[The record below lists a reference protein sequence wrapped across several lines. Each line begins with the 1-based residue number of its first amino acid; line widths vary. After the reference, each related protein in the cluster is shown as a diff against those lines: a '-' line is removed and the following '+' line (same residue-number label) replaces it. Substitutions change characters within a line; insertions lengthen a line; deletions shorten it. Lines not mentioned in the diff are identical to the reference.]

1 MSFDGM
7 MTRAITKE
15 LQAFVGGRINKIHQP
30 FKTELVMT
38 IRAGGK
44 NHSLLA
50 SANATFARIHVTEEK
65 YENPSEPP
73 MFCMLL
79 RKHIEGGFI
88 SAIEQDGFDR
98 VITFTIANKDEL
110 GDRTEKQIIF
120 EIMGRHSNIIL
131 IDKKNQVI
139 LDSIKHVRF
148 DQSSYRTVGP
158 GQPYKKPPEQDKA
171 DPLDATEE
179 DVLRKIDFNAG
190 KLDKQLVQ
198 QFAGISPLLAN
209 EVLARAKMA
218 NRSTLPAAFVQLMQ
232 QIKEHDYTPE
242 LVRGE
247 KEFFSIISLTHKPG
261 ERLTFSSASQ
271 LLDRFYYGKAERD
284 RVKQQAYDL
293 ERLLKNE
300 YQKNVRKQKKLS
312 QTLREADEAATY
324 QKLGELLT
332 ANMYAI
338 KKGDHSIEVVD
349 YYDETG
355 KTIRIEL
362 DPQKTASE
370 NAQQYFKKYQKAK
383 TARLEVVL
391 QVEKTNEELA
401 YLDSLLQQ
409 MDSASSRDVADIRDE
424 LAEGGYI
431 RKKQVQGKKKKK
443 QSDKPIVETYRSTT
457 GVEFLVGKN
466 NRQNDY
472 LTNRLARQDEIWLH
486 TKDIPGSHVVI
497 RHTEP
502 DETTLAEAALVA
514 AYYSKARE
522 SSSVP
527 VDFTK
532 IRHVKKPS
540 GAKPGYVTYD
550 QQTTLFV
557 TPVEDDVRAL
567 RVT

>member
-7 MTRAITKE
+7 MTRAITNE
-15 LQAFVGGRINKIHQP
+15 LQPFVGGRVTKIHQP
-30 FKTELVMT
+30 FKTELVFT

-50 SANATFARIHVTEEK
+50 SANATFARIHLTEEK

-79 RKHIEGGFI
+79 RKHVEGGFI

-98 VITFTIANKDEL
+98 VITLTIANKDEL
-110 GDRTEKQIIF
+110 GDRTEKKIIF

-131 IDKKNQVI
+131 IDTKNNVI

-158 GQPYKKPPEQDKA
+158 GQTYKKPPAQDKA
-171 DPLDATEE
+171 DPLQASED
-179 DVLRKIDFNAG
+179 DVLKKIDFNAG
-190 KLDKQLVQ
+190 KLDKQLVA
-198 QFAGISPLLAN
+198 QFAGLSPLLAN

-218 NRSTLPAAFVQLMQ
+218 NRTTLPNAFVDLMK
-232 QIKEHDYTPE
+232 QIKAQDYTPE

-247 KEFFSIISLTHKPG
+247 KEFFSIVSLTHKTG
-261 ERLTFSSASQ
+261 ERFTFPNASK

-300 YQKNVRKQKKLS
+300 YQKNIRKQKKLS
-312 QTLREADEAATY
+312 QTLRDADEAASY
-324 QKLGELLT
+324 QKQGELLT
-332 ANMYAI
+332 AHMHAV
-338 KKGDHSIEVVD
+338 KKGDSSIEVVD
-349 YYDETG
+349 YYDENG
-355 KTIRIEL
+355 QTIVIEL
-362 DPQKTASE
+362 NPQKSASE
-370 NAQQYFKKYQKAK
+370 NAQLFFKKYQKAK

-409 MDSASSRDVADIRDE
+409 MDSASSRDVADIREE
-424 LAEGGYI
+424 LVEGGYI
-431 RKKQVQGKKKKK
+431 RKKQAPGKKKKK
-443 QSDKPIVETYRSTT
+443 KPDKPVVETYRSTS
-457 GVEFLVGKN
+457 GIEFLVGKN

-497 RHTEP
+497 RDTAP
-502 DETTLAEAALVA
+502 DETTLTEAALVA

-557 TPVEDDVRAL
+557 TPTEDDVRSL
-567 RVT
+567 RTT

>member
-1 MSFDGM
+1 M
-7 MTRAITKE
+7 
-15 LQAFVGGRINKIHQP
+15 
-30 FKTELVMT
+30 
-38 IRAGGK
+38 
-44 NHSLLA
+44 LA

-120 EIMGRHSNIIL
+120 EIMGRHSNIML

-247 KEFFSIISLTHKPG
+247 KEFFSIVSLTHKPG
-261 ERLTFSSASQ
+261 ERFTFSSASQ

-332 ANMYAI
+332 ANIYAI
-338 KKGDHSIEVVD
+338 KK
-349 YYDETG
+349 
-355 KTIRIEL
+355 R
-362 DPQKTASE
+362 
-370 NAQQYFKKYQKAK
+370 
-383 TARLEVVL
+383 
-391 QVEKTNEELA
+391 
-401 YLDSLLQQ
+401 
-409 MDSASSRDVADIRDE
+409 
-424 LAEGGYI
+424 
-431 RKKQVQGKKKKK
+431 
-443 QSDKPIVETYRSTT
+443 RS
-457 GVEFLVGKN
+457 
-466 NRQNDY
+466 Q
-472 LTNRLARQDEIWLH
+472 H
-486 TKDIPGSHVVI
+486 
-497 RHTEP
+497 
-502 DETTLAEAALVA
+502 
-514 AYYSKARE
+514 
-522 SSSVP
+522 
-527 VDFTK
+527 
-532 IRHVKKPS
+532 
-540 GAKPGYVTYD
+540 
-550 QQTTLFV
+550 
-557 TPVEDDVRAL
+557 
-567 RVT
+567 